1 MVAKISIGSSL
12 FGALSYNQNKVDKEQ
27 GKVLAANKIM
37 QPLDGHFDLHSCM
50 NCFSQ
55 QLPSD
60 CKTEKPVIHISLNPH
75 PDDVLTDEELTTI
88 GEEYMKR
95 LGYGNQPY
103 MIFKHEDISRRHIHI
118 VSLRVDSCGKK
129 INDKFEHIRSKEITR
144 ALEKEY
150 GLFPAERKQQKEEWH
165 TTPIDYRQGNLKHQL
180 SNTLKPLVRMYRFQ
194 SLNEYRALLSFYRV
208 GVEEVKGEVNQRSYN
223 GLIYSVLNEQ
233 GEKIG
238 TPFKASLLDKSLG
251 YKGIQEHITE
261 STNEIKEKLLKERI
275 RSLVTTT
282 WQSTHSETKFIAQLK
297 KNGIDV
303 LFRRNKTGR
312 IYGVTFIDHQ
322 SHVALN
328 GSRLGKNYSANVFN
342 DLFRDIQSH
351 DNQQSIPQQMS
362 LSKSSREYSTVDSEE
377 GSLGSILSLLTP
389 DTQSSDND
397 YTVPHWKK
405 KRKKRRPGQQF

>member
-75 PDDVLTDEELTTI
+75 PDDILTDEQLTAI
-88 GEEYMKR
+88 GEEYMKS

-103 MIFKHEDISRRHIHI
+103 MIFKHDDISRAHIHI
-118 VSLRVDSCGKK
+118 VSLRVDSSGRK

-150 GLFPAERKQQKEEWH
+150 GLLPAERKLQGKEWCIN
-165 TTPIDYRQGNLKHQL
+165 PVDYRQGNLKHQL
-180 SNTLKPLVRMYRFQ
+180 SNTLKPLVSTYRFQ
-194 SLNEYRALLSFYRV
+194 SLNEYRALLSLYHV

-223 GLIYSVLNEQ
+223 GLIYSALNEQ
-233 GEKIG
+233 GDKIG
-238 TPFKASLLDKSLG
+238 TPFKASLLGKSVG
-251 YKGIQEHITE
+251 YKSIQEHMIE
-261 STNEIKEKLLKERI
+261 SASEIKEKRSKGRI
-275 RSLVTTT
+275 RSLVMAAR
-282 WQSTHSETKFIAQLK
+282 QSTHSETEFVGQLRK
-297 KNGIDV
+297 GGIDV
-303 LFRRNKTGR
+303 LFRRNETER

-322 SHVALN
+322 NHVVLN
-328 GSRLGKNYSANVFN
+328 GSRLGKDYSANIFN
-342 DLFRDIQSH
+342 DLFRDIQLH
-351 DNQQSIPQQMS
+351 ERQQPVSQQM
-362 LSKSSREYSTVDSEE
+362 LSFESSREYSTVNNEE

-389 DTQSSDND
+389 DTQTSDND
-397 YTVPHWKK
+397 YIVPHWQKR
-405 KRKKRRPGQQF
+405 RKKRRPGQQL